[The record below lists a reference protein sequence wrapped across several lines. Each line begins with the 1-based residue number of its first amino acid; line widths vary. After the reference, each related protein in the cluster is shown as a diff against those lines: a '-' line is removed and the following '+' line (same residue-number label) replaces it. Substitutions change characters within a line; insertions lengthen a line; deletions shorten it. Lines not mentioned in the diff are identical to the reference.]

1 MRGDVTCTYCSS
13 LFCTDLIFM
22 IERLATDKLDDQRT
36 SPTPNTTPEP
46 GLHKSQSSSD
56 GDVCKPHLHR
66 KHKTSS
72 PSSGEFE
79 QKSGHHSK
87 RRSGSHS
94 KKRMPASRSSDQLE
108 MEVKSY
114 KEKENE
120 RERGGE
126 RVPPTHPGIARSK
139 FSRTQSGGV
148 ISSATK
154 YTAPQQRSFSPPAK
168 ISTSGAGNFDALQQ
182 RGRSLTSPPPPVSKP
197 PPLPGNI
204 GHQRKMSNPTGMFP
218 HHHSSA
224 GSTESDG
231 SLTTEYSSRNFEPP
245 NTRGQQPQ
253 EHLYVNR
260 STRSISAG
268 SIDVP
273 PRYFPGA
280 YPTAE
285 SRHHPQLGYST
296 STPGPVYMN
305 STVPTQKARSAS
317 MPRQSVRREPGSR
330 EEYHQHPLD
339 NFVSQAYSNAPSTG
353 NGHVRQVSLPSR
365 QLEQGTA
372 PHPLH
377 NTVRGPGPSYSNY
390 PWHNAR
396 R

>member
-1 MRGDVTCTYCSS
+1 
-13 LFCTDLIFM
+13 M

-46 GLHKSQSSSD
+46 GVHKSQSSSD
-56 GDVCKPHLHR
+56 GDAYRPQQHR
-66 KHKTSS
+66 KHKKSS
-72 PSSGEFE
+72 PSSAEFE

-108 MEVKSY
+108 MEVQSY

-120 RERGGE
+120 RQRRERGGE

-154 YTAPQQRSFSPPAK
+154 YTAPQQRSFSPPAI
-168 ISTSGAGNFDALQQ
+168 ISASGASSFEQ

-204 GHQRKMSNPTGMFP
+204 GIGHQRKMSNPVKMFP
-218 HHHSSA
+218 HHRSSA
-224 GSTESDG
+224 GSTESEG
-231 SLTTEYSSRNFEPP
+231 SLTTEYTSRNFDP
-245 NTRGQQPQ
+245 NARGQQPQ

-260 STRSISAG
+260 STRSVSAG

-273 PRYFPGA
+273 PKYFPGA
-280 YPTAE
+280 FPTTE
-285 SRHHPQLGYST
+285 SRQHPPLGYST
-296 STPGPVYMN
+296 STPGPIYVN
-305 STVPTQKARSAS
+305 STVPTHKARSAS
-317 MPRQSVRREPGSR
+317 MPRQSRD
-330 EEYHQHPLD
+330 EYNQHPLD
-339 NFVSQAYSNAPSTG
+339 NFVSHAYSNAPSTG

-365 QLEQGTA
+365 QPEQGTT

-377 NTVRGPGPSYSNY
+377 NTVRGPGASYSNY